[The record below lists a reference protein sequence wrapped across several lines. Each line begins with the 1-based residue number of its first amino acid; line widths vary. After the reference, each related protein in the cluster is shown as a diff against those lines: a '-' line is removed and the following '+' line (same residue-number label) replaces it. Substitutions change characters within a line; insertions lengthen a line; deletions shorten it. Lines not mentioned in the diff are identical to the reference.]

1 MLRAPSQAESFELI
15 SLIFFYCRG
24 LDVVSRRRKPLMPP
38 LVLLPSLFALSLALS
53 SWEFSSHSPSLS

>member
-15 SLIFFYCRG
+15 SLIFFYRG

-38 LVLLPSLFALSLALS
+38 LVLLPSLRSLPCSQQLGVL
-53 SWEFSSHSPSLS
+53 FSLSFAFI